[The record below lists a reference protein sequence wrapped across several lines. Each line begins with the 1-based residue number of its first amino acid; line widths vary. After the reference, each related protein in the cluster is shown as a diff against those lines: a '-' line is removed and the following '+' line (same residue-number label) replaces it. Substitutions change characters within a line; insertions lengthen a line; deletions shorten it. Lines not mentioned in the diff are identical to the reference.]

1 MARPRNNPE
10 GLAELPTALRTDR
23 PKGDQI
29 RALVEQLTRTLAAGT
44 ALPSER
50 VLAERFGVA
59 RMTVR
64 LEVDRVVAKGLAV
77 RRPGGGTFVVRPR
90 AARPLSSSFSRTM
103 RARGLTP
110 GAKVLDRAIAA
121 ADETVAAELEEPP
134 GTPVLSVSRLR
145 TADGRP
151 VAIERTHLSLRRYPG
166 LDDLDLGATASLY
179 DELAARWG
187 VKPGLVNASIAAAPA
202 GAADAELLDVGVG
215 TPCLV
220 VTSAPR
226 SASGQVIESSRSL
239 YRTDRYDLT
248 IAYHTNQ

>member
-1 MARPRNNPE
+1 MARPRNNPG
-10 GLAELPTALRTDR
+10 GLAELPTELRTDR

-29 RALVEQLTRTLAAGT
+29 REIVEQLTRTLGAGT

-64 LEVDRVVAKGLAV
+64 LEVDRVVAKGLAA
-77 RRPGGGTFVVRPR
+77 RRPGGGTFVVAPR
-90 AARPLSSSFSRTM
+90 ETEVLSSSFSRNM
-103 RARGLTP
+103 RARNLTP
-110 GAKVLDRAIAA
+110 GAKVLSRVVGTAN
-121 ADETVAAELEEPP
+121 EKLAAELEEPP
-134 GTPVLSVSRLR
+134 GTPVLSLARLR

-166 LDDLDLGATASLY
+166 LDDLDFDTTPSLY
-179 DELAARWG
+179 DELETRWS
-187 VKPGLVNASIAAAPA
+187 VRPGLVRASIAAAPV
-202 GAADAELLDVGVG
+202 GPTEAELLDVGVG
-215 TPCLV
+215 APCLV

-248 IAYHTNQ
+248 IAYRAN